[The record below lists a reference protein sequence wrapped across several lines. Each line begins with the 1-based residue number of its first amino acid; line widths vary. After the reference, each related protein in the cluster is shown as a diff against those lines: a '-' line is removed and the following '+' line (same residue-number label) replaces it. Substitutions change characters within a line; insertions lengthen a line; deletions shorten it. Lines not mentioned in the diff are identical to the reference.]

1 MPSADRLPLVEHQR
15 ARQQDAVASGA
26 AVHLYPPDKGW
37 VRVDPAAALRE
48 ASLLDLVLLV
58 EDPAALATMLV
69 QLSEDGTTANPAD
82 ALADKVEEISA

>member
-1 MPSADRLPLVEHQR
+1 MT
-15 ARQQDAVASGA
+15 SGP

-58 EDPAALATMLV
+58 EDPAALAAMLV
-69 QLSEDGTTANPAD
+69 QLSEERHDRRIPPTRWPTRSRRFPG
-82 ALADKVEEISA
+82 